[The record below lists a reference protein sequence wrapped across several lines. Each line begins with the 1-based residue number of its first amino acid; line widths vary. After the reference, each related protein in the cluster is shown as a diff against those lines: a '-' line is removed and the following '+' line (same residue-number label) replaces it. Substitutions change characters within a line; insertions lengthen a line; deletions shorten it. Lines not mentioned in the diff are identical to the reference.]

1 MTRDTEGGVVLINV
15 LVILSIASII
25 VFLMLSSQETS
36 LRRAQTMA
44 AATAADALARGAE
57 ASVVTALRQDM
68 VNAPESDHYAEPW
81 AQVAQQEASLTLGSF
96 SVSIRDAQSKLNLT
110 RLAGGAPTEVQAMLQ
125 LLAEL
130 DIDRAEGARIAAE
143 IVSRPGLKDVSD
155 LQSVTP
161 ATIAT
166 LSPYVDFLPATAT
179 LNLNT
184 ADPLLLTVVLNNRS
198 AALRL
203 ERVRD
208 AGGMLTQEDLDRVGA
223 VRPTLAGF
231 TSQIFDV
238 EIRAQVDD
246 IALQLVSRITRS
258 ENFSGRTVA
267 VTRRAYG
274 VPRNQI
280 PAIPKM

>member
-1 MTRDTEGGVVLINV
+1 MTRDREAGVVLINV

-36 LRRAQTMA
+36 LRRAQSMA

-57 ASVVTALRQDM
+57 ASAVTALRRDM
-68 VNAPESDHYAEPW
+68 INAPETDHYGEAW
-81 AQVAQQEASLTLGSF
+81 AQISQEEASLTSGTF
-96 SVSIRDAQSKLNLT
+96 SVTIRDAQAKLNLT
-110 RLAGGAPTEVQAMLQ
+110 RLAGGAPTEVQPMLQ
-125 LLAEL
+125 LLVEL

-143 IVSRPGLKDVSD
+143 IASRPGLKNIAD

-161 ATIAT
+161 TTIAA
-166 LSPYVDFLPATAT
+166 LSPFVDFLPATAT

-184 ADPLLLTVVLNNRS
+184 ADPVLLGAVLNNKS

-203 ERVRD
+203 ARARD
-208 AGGMLTQEDLDRVGA
+208 AAGMLTQEDLDRVGA
-223 VRPTLAGF
+223 VRPALAGF

-238 EIRAQVDD
+238 EIKAQVDD
-246 IALQLVSRITRS
+246 ITLQLASRITRT
-258 ENFSGRTVA
+258 ENFAGKTVA
-267 VTRRAYG
+267 VTRRTYG

-280 PAIPKM
+280 PAIPDM